1 MEVKSLYQLLA
12 AETSFTEMVELAAN
26 IAETP
31 IAFISFRDDNYLW
44 LKSQIGINNNKDG
57 HLNFVEV
64 ILSSSEKNKT
74 QLQEK
79 EAKLLIIPDTLADER
94 IANHSLVVSEPKI
107 RFYVGIPININGK
120 QIGILSL
127 MDYVSR
133 NLTEKCQKLLKKLS
147 IHISSQVELQIKLY
161 SFSGK
166 FIKLQEIVNAHLEEK
181 TLLLLERAIAASN
194 NGIVITD
201 NSHRNNPIIY
211 CNPAFEKITG
221 YSSQEILGK
230 NCRFLQGADTD
241 PVVLSQIRQ
250 AIKSETNC
258 LVVLKNYRKDGTP
271 FWNELAISPVRDHD
285 DRVTHFIGIQT
296 DITQKKQAEEA
307 LRDSEARYRL
317 LTNHSTDLISR
328 QTSEGIYLFASAAC
342 RHLLGYEPDELV
354 GNCIYNLLHTADRKL
369 YETNISQQ
377 QEGYTFT
384 HRLRHKNNSYIWF
397 ETTCQ
402 KIQDPETGKVI
413 ELVSV
418 SRDITERKRAEAAL
432 LERARLSSL
441 EAEVGVA
448 LGAGSSLSDILQH
461 CAKAIVAELDV
472 IGSGIW
478 TINSQTSQLE
488 LQALSGNNLKLD
500 IEHQQELL
508 TPKSILT
515 SEVLNLEV
523 NSDNEKQILTN
534 DFTIMTSDSRVVGVM
549 CIWSHNTLTESARDV
564 LTWVASAIAIAIDR
578 VRTQE
583 QLLSNREALLF
594 RLASQ
599 IRDSLDIDK
608 ILGTAVTEIRN
619 LLQIDQ
625 CCFIWCLSAQITS
638 IAITHEAS
646 NPKISVQTPEYPS
659 EQITILSDKI
669 QNREILQ
676 LDNTETINQNQLKQM
691 QLYLQ
696 QLGVK
701 STLLLPLQ
709 TRAGQMGGVICNQ
722 YSSHRPWKE
731 SEVELLQA
739 VVDQLAIAID
749 QAELYAQTRAAA
761 LAAQTQAHHLSEA
774 LKNLQQK
781 EAQLIQ
787 QEKMSSLGQTV
798 AGVAHE
804 INNPV
809 NFIHGNLTHVK
820 DYIKDILELLNLYQK
835 YYPDPVAEIENKTED
850 IELDFLMEDLPKI
863 LSSMEMGTERIRQIV
878 LSLRNFSRLDEADK
892 KIVDIHEG
900 IDSTLL
906 ILDNRIRSKGKDS
919 GIEIVKEYGNLPKVE
934 CYPGQLNQVFMNI
947 IANSIDALEGKL
959 ESRMIKI
966 TTQLDSEE
974 PQATNSQDENQNLST
989 SDLKYA
995 VISVTDNGLGMTENL
1010 INRVFDP
1017 FFTTKPVGKGTGLGL
1032 SISYQIIVDKHSGI
1046 LKCTSQPGVG
1056 TEFMIKIPIKAPQIF
1071 KSII

>member
-12 AETSFTEMVELAAN
+12 TQTSFVEMAELAAH

-31 IAFISFRDDNYLW
+31 IAFISFRDDKYFW
-44 LKSQIGINNNKDG
+44 LKSQTGINNKNNG
-57 HLNFVEV
+57 YLNFVEV
-64 ILSSSEKNKT
+64 ILSSLEKNKT
-74 QLQEK
+74 QSQEK
-79 EAKLLIIPDTLADER
+79 EATFLIIPDTLADER
-94 IANHSLVVSEPKI
+94 IANHSLVLSEPKI
-107 RFYVGIPININGK
+107 RFYVGIPININGQ

-133 NLTEKCQKLLKKLS
+133 SLTKKCQKPLQKLA
-147 IHISSQVELQIKLY
+147 IHISNQVELQRKLY
-161 SFSGK
+161 NFSGK
-166 FIKLQEIVNAHLEEK
+166 FIELQRIVNAHPEEK

-201 NSHRNNPIIY
+201 NSHSNNPIIY

-221 YSSQEILGK
+221 YSSKEIFGK

-241 PVVLSQIRQ
+241 PVALSQIRQ

-258 LVVLKNYRKDGTP
+258 FVVVKNYRKDRTP
-271 FWNELAISPVRDHD
+271 FWNELAISPVRDND
-285 DRVTHFIGIQT
+285 GCVSHFIGIQT
-296 DITQKKQAEEA
+296 DITQKKQAEET

-342 RHLLGYEPDELV
+342 RYLIGYEPDELV
-354 GNCIYNLLHTADRKL
+354 GNCIYDLFHPEDRKL
-369 YETNISQQ
+369 SQINISQQ
-377 QEGYTFT
+377 PEGDTFT
-384 HRLRHKNNSYIWF
+384 HRLRHKNGSYIWF

-413 ELVSV
+413 ELVAV

-448 LGAGSSLSDILQH
+448 LGAGSSLNNILQH
-461 CAKAIVAELDV
+461 CVKAIVAELDV

-478 TINSQTSQLE
+478 TINTQTSQLE
-488 LQALSGNNLKLD
+488 LQALFGNNLKVD
-500 IEHQQELL
+500 IENQQKLL

-515 SEVLNLEV
+515 SEILNSEV
-523 NSDNEKQILTN
+523 NSNNEHQILTN
-534 DFTIMTSDSRVVGVM
+534 DFTILTSDSRVVGVM

-564 LTWVASAIAIAIDR
+564 LTWVASAIATAIDR

-608 ILGTAVTEIRN
+608 ILETAVTEIRN

-625 CCFIWCLSAQITS
+625 CFFIWCLSSQITT

-646 NPKISVQTPEYPS
+646 NPKIFVQTPEYPS

-669 QNREILQ
+669 RNREILQ
-676 LDNTETINQNQLKQM
+676 LDNTETINHNQLKQM
-691 QLYLQ
+691 QQYLQ
-696 QLGVK
+696 DLGVK

-709 TRAGQMGGVICNQ
+709 TRSGQMGGVICNQ
-722 YSSHRPWKE
+722 YNSHRPWKD

-774 LKNLQQK
+774 LKNLKQK

-809 NFIHGNLTHVK
+809 NFIHGNITYAK
-820 DYIKDILELLNLYQK
+820 DYIRDILELLSLYQN

-850 IELDFLMEDLPKI
+850 IELDFLLEDLPKI
-863 LSSMEMGTERIRQIV
+863 ISSMEMGTERIRQIV
-878 LSLRNFSRLDEADK
+878 LSLRNFSRLDEAEK
-892 KIVDIHEG
+892 KVVDIHEG

-919 GIEIVKEYGNLPKVE
+919 GIEIIKEYGDLPKVE

-947 IANSIDALEGKL
+947 IGNSIDALEGKV
-959 ESRMIKI
+959 EPKTIKI
-966 TTQLDSEE
+966 TTYLDSEE
-974 PQATNSQDENQNLST
+974 AEATDGQDENQNLST
-989 SDLKYA
+989 SDIKYA
-995 VISVTDNGLGMTENL
+995 LISVTDNGPGMTENL

-1032 SISYQIIVDKHSGI
+1032 SISYQIIVEKHSGI
-1046 LKCTSQPGVG
+1046 LKCTSQSGEG
-1056 TEFMIKIPIKAPQIF
+1056 TEFMIKIPIKAPKAL

>member
-1 MEVKSLYQLLA
+1 MEVKSLYQALA
-12 AETSFTEMVELAAN
+12 TETSFAEMAELAAH

-31 IAFISFRDDNYLW
+31 IAFINFRDYNYLW
-44 LKSQIGINNNKDG
+44 LKSQTGINNNKDG
-57 HLNFVEV
+57 YLNFVEV
-64 ILSSSEKNKT
+64 ILRSSEKNKT

-79 EAKLLIIPDTLADER
+79 KAKLLIIPDTLADER
-94 IANHSLVVSEPKI
+94 IAKHRLVISEPKI
-107 RFYVGIPININGK
+107 RFYAGIPININGK
-120 QIGILSL
+120 KIGTLSL

-133 NLTEKCQKLLKKLS
+133 NLTEKCQKLLQKLT
-147 IHISSQVELQIKLY
+147 IHISSQVELQRKLY

-166 FIKLQEIVNAHLEEK
+166 FIELQRIVNAHPEEK

-201 NSHRNNPIIY
+201 NSYPNNPIIY

-221 YSSQEILGK
+221 YSTQETLGK

-241 PVVLSQIRQ
+241 PAALYQIRQ
-250 AIKSETNC
+250 AIESEKNC
-258 LVVLKNYRKDGTP
+258 LVVVKNYRKDGTP
-271 FWNELAISPVRDHD
+271 FWNELAISPVRDHNGS
-285 DRVTHFIGIQT
+285 VNHFIGIQT
-296 DITQKKQAEEA
+296 DITQKKQAEET

-317 LTNHSTDLISR
+317 LTNNSTDLISR

-342 RHLLGYEPDELV
+342 RYILGYEPDELV
-354 GNCIYNLLHTADRKL
+354 GNCIYDLFHPEDRKL
-369 YETNISQQ
+369 SQINISQQ
-377 QEGYTFT
+377 PEGDTFT
-384 HRLRHKNNSYIWF
+384 HRLRHKNGSYIWF

-413 ELVSV
+413 ELVAV

-432 LERARLSSL
+432 LERACLSSL
-441 EAEVGVA
+441 EAEVAVA
-448 LGAGSSLSDILQH
+448 LGAGSSLSKMLQH
-461 CAKAIVAELDV
+461 CAKAIATELDV

-478 TINSQTSQLE
+478 TINTQTSQLE
-488 LQALSGNNLKLD
+488 LQALSGNNLKFAL
-500 IEHQQELL
+500 EHQHKLL

-515 SEVLNLEV
+515 SEVFNLEV
-523 NSDNEKQILTN
+523 NSDNEQQILTN
-534 DFTIMTSDSRVVGVM
+534 DFTIVTSDGRVLGVM
-549 CIWSHNTLTESARDV
+549 CIWNQNTLTDSTRDV
-564 LTWVASAIAIAIDR
+564 LTWAASAIATAIDR
-578 VRTQE
+578 VRTQQ

-608 ILGTAVTEIRN
+608 ILETAVTEIRN
-619 LLQIDQ
+619 LLEIDQ
-625 CCFIWCLSAQITS
+625 CCFIWCLSSQITS

-646 NPKISVQTPEYPS
+646 NPKIFVQTPEYCS
-659 EQITILSDKI
+659 EHITILSDKI
-669 QNREILQ
+669 RNREILQ
-676 LDNTETINQNQLKQM
+676 LDNTEIVNQNQLKQM

-709 TRAGQMGGVICNQ
+709 TYAGQMGGVICNQ

-761 LAAQTQAHHLSEA
+761 LAAQTQAHQLSEA

-809 NFIHGNLTHVK
+809 NFIHGNLTYAK
-820 DYIKDILELLNLYQK
+820 DYIRDILELLSLYQN

-878 LSLRNFSRLDEADK
+878 ISLRNFSRLDEADK

-919 GIEIVKEYGNLPKVE
+919 GIKIVKEYGNLPKLE
-934 CYPGQLNQVFMNI
+934 CYPGKLNQVFMNI
-947 IANSIDALEGKL
+947 ISNSIDALEGKL
-959 ESRMIKI
+959 ESKMIKI
-966 TTQLDSEE
+966 TTHIDSEE
-974 PQATNSQDENQNLST
+974 AEATNSQDENQNLST
-989 SDLKYA
+989 STLKYA
-995 VISVTDNGLGMTENL
+995 VISVTDNGPGMTENL

-1032 SISYQIIVDKHSGI
+1032 SISYQIIVEKHSGI
-1046 LKCTSQPGVG
+1046 LKCSSQPGEG
-1056 TEFMIKIPIKAPQIF
+1056 TEFMIKIPIKAPKAI

>member
-1 MEVKSLYQLLA
+1 MEVKSLYQVLA
-12 AETSFTEMVELAAN
+12 TETSFPEMADLAAY

-31 IAFISFRDDNYLW
+31 IAFISFRDSNYLW
-44 LKSQIGINNNKDG
+44 LKSQTGINNNK
-57 HLNFVEV
+57 HRYLNFVEV
-64 ILSSSEKNKT
+64 ILGSSEKNKT
-74 QLQEK
+74 KLQKK
-79 EAKLLIIPDTLADER
+79 EATLLIIPDTLADER
-94 IANHSLVVSEPKI
+94 IANHTLVVSEPKI

-133 NLTEKCQKLLKKLS
+133 SLTEKCQKLLKKLS
-147 IHISSQVELQIKLY
+147 LHISNQVELQRKVY

-166 FIKLQEIVNAHLEEK
+166 FIKLQEIVNAHPEEK
-181 TLLLLERAIAASN
+181 TLLLLERAISASN

-201 NSHRNNPIIY
+201 NTHPHNPIIY

-221 YSSQEILGK
+221 YSTQEILGK

-241 PVVLSQIRQ
+241 PVALSQIRQ

-258 LVVLKNYRKDGTP
+258 LVVVKNYRKDGTP
-271 FWNELAISPVRDHD
+271 FWNELAISPVRDNNG
-285 DRVTHFIGIQT
+285 RITNFIGIQT
-296 DITQKKQAEEA
+296 DITQTKQAEEA

-369 YETNISQQ
+369 YETNISEQ

-384 HRLRHKNNSYIWF
+384 HRLRHKNSSYIWF

-413 ELVSV
+413 ELVAV
-418 SRDITERKRAEAAL
+418 SRDITERKRAEVAL
-432 LERARLSSL
+432 LERASLSTL

-448 LGAGSSLSDILQH
+448 LGSASSLNNILQH
-461 CAKAIVAELDV
+461 CTKAIVAELDV

-478 TINSQTSQLE
+478 TINTQTSQLE
-488 LQALSGNNLKLD
+488 LQALSGNNLTLD
-500 IEHQQELL
+500 IEHQHKLL

-515 SEVLNLEV
+515 SQFLNSEV
-523 NSDNEKQILTN
+523 NSDNEQQILTN
-534 DFTIMTSDSRVVGVM
+534 DFTLLTSDSRVAGVM

-564 LTWVASAIAIAIDR
+564 LTWVASAIATAIDR

-625 CCFIWCLSAQITS
+625 CFFIWCLSAQITS

-646 NPKISVQTPEYPS
+646 NPKISVQTPEYSS
-659 EQITILSDKI
+659 EQIKILSDKI
-669 QNREILQ
+669 RNREILQ
-676 LDNTETINQNQLKQM
+676 LDNTETVNQNQLKQM
-691 QLYLQ
+691 QQYLQ
-696 QLGVK
+696 DLGVK

-709 TRAGQMGGVICNQ
+709 TRSGQMGGVVCNQ
-722 YSSHRPWKE
+722 YSTHRPWKE

-774 LKNLQQK
+774 LKNLKQK

-787 QEKMSSLGQTV
+787 QEKMSSLGQIV

-809 NFIHGNLTHVK
+809 NFIHGNITYVK
-820 DYIKDILELLNLYQK
+820 NYIRDILELLNLYQK

-850 IELDFLMEDLPKI
+850 IELDFLIEDLPKI
-863 LSSMEMGTERIRQIV
+863 LSSMETGTERIRKIV
-878 LSLRNFSRLDEADK
+878 ISLRNFTRSDQAEK

-919 GIEIVKEYGNLPKVE
+919 GIEIVKEYGSLPKVE

-947 IANSIDALEGKL
+947 IANSIDVLEGKPKP
-959 ESRMIKI
+959 RIIKI

-974 PQATNSQDENQNLST
+974 PEEEPL
-989 SDLKYA
+989 LKYA
-995 VISVTDNGLGMTENL
+995 TISVQDNGPGMKENL

-1032 SISYQIIVDKHSGI
+1032 SISYQIIVEKHSGI
-1046 LKCTSQPGVG
+1046 LKCTSQLGKG
-1056 TEFMIKIPIKAPQIF
+1056 TKFIIKIPIKAP
-1071 KSII
+1071 KALK

>member
-1 MEVKSLYQLLA
+1 MEVKSLYQVLA
-12 AETSFTEMVELAAN
+12 TETSFLEMAELAAY

-31 IAFISFRDDNYLW
+31 IAFISFRDSNYLW
-44 LKSQIGINNNKDG
+44 LKSQTGINNNKDRY
-57 HLNFVEV
+57 LNFVEV
-64 ILSSSEKNKT
+64 ILGSSEKNQTK
-74 QLQEK
+74 LQKK
-79 EAKLLIIPDTLADER
+79 EAKLLIISDTLADER
-94 IANHSLVVSEPKI
+94 IANHTLVVSEPKI
-107 RFYVGIPININGK
+107 RFYVGISININGK

-133 NLTEKCQKLLKKLS
+133 SLTEKCQKLLKKLS
-147 IHISSQVELQIKLY
+147 LHISNQVELQRKVY

-166 FIKLQEIVNAHLEEK
+166 FIKLQEIVDAHPEEK
-181 TLLLLERAIAASN
+181 TLLLLERAISASN

-201 NSHRNNPIIY
+201 NTHPHNPIIY

-221 YSSQEILGK
+221 YSTQEILGK

-241 PVVLSQIRQ
+241 PVALSQIRQ

-258 LVVLKNYRKDGTP
+258 LVVVKNYRKNGTP
-271 FWNELAISPVRDHD
+271 FWNELAISPVRDND
-285 DRVTHFIGIQT
+285 GRVTNFIGIQT
-296 DITQKKQAEEA
+296 DITQTKQAEEA

-317 LTNHSTDLISR
+317 LTNHSTDLISK

-354 GNCIYNLLHTADRKL
+354 GNCIYDLLHTADRKL
-369 YETNISQQ
+369 YETNISKQ

-384 HRLRHKNNSYIWF
+384 HRLRHKNSSYIWF

-413 ELVSV
+413 ELVAV

-432 LERARLSSL
+432 LERASLSTL

-461 CAKAIVAELDV
+461 SVKAIVAELDV

-478 TINSQTSQLE
+478 TINTQTSQLE
-488 LQALSGNNLKLD
+488 LQALSSKNLKLD
-500 IEHQQELL
+500 IEYQEELL

-515 SEVLNLEV
+515 SQVLNSKV
-523 NSDNEKQILTN
+523 NSNNEQQIQTN
-534 DFTIMTSDSRVVGVM
+534 NFTIMTLDSRIVGVM
-549 CIWSHNTLTESARDV
+549 CVWSHKSLTGSARDV
-564 LTWVASAIAIAIDR
+564 LTWVASAIATAIDR

-625 CCFIWCLSAQITS
+625 CYFIWCLSAQITS

-646 NPKISVQTPEYPS
+646 NPKISVQTPEYSS
-659 EQITILSDKI
+659 EHITILSNKI
-669 QNREILQ
+669 RNREILQ
-676 LDNTETINQNQLKQM
+676 LDNIETVNHNQLTQM
-691 QLYLQ
+691 QQYLQ
-696 QLGVK
+696 KLGVK

-709 TRAGQMGGVICNQ
+709 TRSGQMGGVVCNQ

-731 SEVELLQA
+731 REVELLKA

-761 LAAQTQAHHLSEA
+761 LAAQTQAHQLSEA
-774 LKNLQQK
+774 LKNLKQK

-809 NFIHGNLTHVK
+809 NFIHGNLTYLK
-820 DYIKDILELLNLYQK
+820 NYTRDILELLNLYQK

-850 IELDFLMEDLPKI
+850 IELDFLIEDLPNI
-863 LSSMEMGTERIRQIV
+863 LSSMEMGTKRIRQIV

-919 GIEIVKEYGNLPKVE
+919 GIEIVKEYDSLPKVE

-947 IANSIDALEGKL
+947 IANSIDALEGKPKP
-959 ESRMIKI
+959 RIIKI

-974 PQATNSQDENQNLST
+974 PEAESN
-989 SDLKYA
+989 LKYA
-995 VISVTDNGLGMTENL
+995 TIYFQDNGPGMKENL
-1010 INRVFDP
+1010 INQVFDP

-1032 SISYQIIVDKHSGI
+1032 SISYQIIVEKHSGI
-1046 LKCTSQPGVG
+1046 LKCTSQLGEG
-1056 TEFMIKIPIKAPQIF
+1056 TKFIIKIPIKTPKAP
-1071 KSII
+1071 K

>member
-1 MEVKSLYQLLA
+1 MEVKSLYQVLA
-12 AETSFTEMVELAAN
+12 TETSFPEMAELAAY

-31 IAFISFRDDNYLW
+31 IAFISFRDSNYLW
-44 LKSQIGINNNKDG
+44 LKSQTGINNNKDRYL
-57 HLNFVEV
+57 HFVEV
-64 ILSSSEKNKT
+64 ILGSSEKNKT

-79 EAKLLIIPDTLADER
+79 EATLLIIPDTLADER
-94 IANHSLVVSEPKI
+94 IANHTLVVSEPKI

-133 NLTEKCQKLLKKLS
+133 SLTEKCQKLLKKLS
-147 IHISSQVELQIKLY
+147 LHISNQVELQRKVY

-166 FIKLQEIVNAHLEEK
+166 FIKLQEIVNAHPEEK
-181 TLLLLERAIAASN
+181 TLLLLERAISASN

-201 NSHRNNPIIY
+201 NTHPDNPIIY

-221 YSSQEILGK
+221 YSTQEILGK

-241 PVVLSQIRQ
+241 PVALSQIRQ

-258 LVVLKNYRKDGTP
+258 LVVVKNYRKNGTP
-271 FWNELAISPVRDHD
+271 FWNELAISPVRDND
-285 DRVTHFIGIQT
+285 GRVTNFIGIQT
-296 DITQKKQAEEA
+296 DITQTKQAEEA

-317 LTNHSTDLISR
+317 LTNHSTDLISK

-354 GNCIYNLLHTADRKL
+354 GNCIYDLLHTADRKL

-384 HRLRHKNNSYIWF
+384 HRLRHKNSSYIWF

-413 ELVSV
+413 ELVAV

-432 LERARLSSL
+432 LERASLSTL

-461 CAKAIVAELDV
+461 SVKAIATELDV

-478 TINSQTSQLE
+478 TINTQTSQLE

-500 IEHQQELL
+500 IEYQQELL

-515 SEVLNLEV
+515 SQVLNSEV
-523 NSDNEKQILTN
+523 NSNNEQQIQTN
-534 DFTIMTSDSRVVGVM
+534 NFTIMTSDSRIVGVM
-549 CIWSHNTLTESARDV
+549 CVWSHKTLTESARDV
-564 LTWVASAIAIAIDR
+564 LTWVASAIATAIDR

-594 RLASQ
+594 HLASQ

-625 CCFIWCLSAQITS
+625 CYFIWCLSAQITS

-646 NPKISVQTPEYPS
+646 NPEISVQTPEYSS
-659 EQITILSDKI
+659 EQIKILSDKI
-669 QNREILQ
+669 RNREILQ
-676 LDNTETINQNQLKQM
+676 LDNIETVNHNQLKQM
-691 QLYLQ
+691 QQYLQ
-696 QLGVK
+696 DLGVK

-709 TRAGQMGGVICNQ
+709 TRSGQMGGVICNQ
-722 YSSHRPWKE
+722 YSSHRPWE
-731 SEVELLQA
+731 EREVELLKA

-761 LAAQTQAHHLSEA
+761 LAAQTQAHQLSAA

-787 QEKMSSLGQTV
+787 QEKMSSLGQIV

-809 NFIHGNLTHVK
+809 NFIHGNITYVK
-820 DYIKDILELLNLYQK
+820 NYIRDILELLNLYQK

-850 IELDFLMEDLPKI
+850 IELDFLIEDLPKI
-863 LSSMEMGTERIRQIV
+863 LSSMETGTERIRKIV
-878 LSLRNFSRLDEADK
+878 ISLRNFTRSDQAEK

-906 ILDNRIRSKGKDS
+906 ILDNRIKSKGKGS

-947 IANSIDALEGKL
+947 IANSIDVLEGKPKP
-959 ESRMIKI
+959 RIIKI

-974 PQATNSQDENQNLST
+974 PEEEPL
-989 SDLKYA
+989 LKYA
-995 VISVTDNGLGMTENL
+995 TISVQDNGPGMKENL

-1032 SISYQIIVDKHSGI
+1032 SISYQIIVEKHSGI
-1046 LKCTSQPGVG
+1046 LKCTSQLGEG
-1056 TEFMIKIPIKAPQIF
+1056 TKFIIKIPIKAP
-1071 KSII
+1071 KASK